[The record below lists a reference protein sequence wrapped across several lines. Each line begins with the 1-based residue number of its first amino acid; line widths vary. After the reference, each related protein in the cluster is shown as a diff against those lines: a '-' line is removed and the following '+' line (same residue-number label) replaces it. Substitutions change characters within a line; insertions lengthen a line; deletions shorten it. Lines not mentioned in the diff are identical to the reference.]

1 MTVLLYSLVC
11 AILCVHAL
19 VDINCADSRASHV
32 RRIVLVTIAVAAFAG
47 IFRPAMTD
55 EHGALVSTVLLAALG
70 ADCMIR
76 HYRRHWYADRR
87 DADLVARML
96 DRL

>member
-1 MTVLLYSLVC
+1 MIALLYSLVC
-11 AILCVHAL
+11 ALICVHAL
-19 VDINCADSRASHV
+19 VGINCADSRTSNI
-32 RRIVLVTIAVAAFAG
+32 RRLVLVSIAVAAFAG

-55 EHGALVSTVLLAALG
+55 EHGALVSTVLLAALA

-76 HYRRHWYADRR
+76 HYRRHWYADRH

-96 DRL
+96 DRI